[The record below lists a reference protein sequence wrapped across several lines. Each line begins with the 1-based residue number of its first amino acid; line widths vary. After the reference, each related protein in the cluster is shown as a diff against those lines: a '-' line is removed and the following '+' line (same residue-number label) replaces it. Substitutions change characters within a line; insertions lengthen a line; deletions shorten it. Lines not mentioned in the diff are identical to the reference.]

1 MSSPAPGSS
10 GAVRPLA
17 ALAYATVG
25 FVALVIAGFGMTS
38 LLLDADVIAVPGL
51 GAAPGALGVALATLS
66 FAGVVWATVRTAR
79 PSYGG
84 SALAAVA
91 AFLGYLAGVW
101 FGALLAGVDLA
112 RATADALSGSAPAAS
127 MYDRSWWAGAAS
139 SGETASRRAA
149 SASASPSLARPT
161 TSSTFVVS
169 SAGVV
174 WSAGS
179 PFRGSL
185 MGVAPHAEARA
196 TAHRA

>member
-112 RATADALSGSAPAAS
+112 RATAAAGGFATSVFALVLL
-127 MYDRSWWAGAAS
+127 GAAFV
-139 SGETASRRAA
+139 SG
-149 SASASPSLARPT
+149 
-161 TSSTFVVS
+161 
-169 SAGVV
+169 
-174 WSAGS
+174 W
-179 PFRGSL
+179 
-185 MGVAPHAEARA
+185 VAVALVR
-196 TAHRA
+196 TRAHRPRWPWERDDEP